1 MIESKDITQINQTLL
16 SIDAQ
21 IRSSNDRLKFLN
33 DRQED
38 ILHLIEF
45 ENMTNKELTKIAKE
59 LRDVRR
65 ERREIKNYI
74 QRLDPISEWISLNQ
88 TSFNRFSQAIGKM
101 RGIEKAQNEAV
112 YMMRAPGDIKVIEHA
127 K

>member
-21 IRSSNDRLKFLN
+21 IRSSNERLKFLN